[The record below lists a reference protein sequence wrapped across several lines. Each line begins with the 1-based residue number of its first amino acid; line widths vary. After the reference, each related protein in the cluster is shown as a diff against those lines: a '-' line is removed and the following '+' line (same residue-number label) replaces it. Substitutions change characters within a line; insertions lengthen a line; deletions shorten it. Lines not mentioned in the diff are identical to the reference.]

1 MLNNKFVLLFI
12 ISLLYGQEF
21 DPETGALIK
30 KNFDPN
36 TGELINQPG
45 TVEKSKTKLKSSE
58 NTIKNEEKEVE
69 KKPTILK
76 ANKVKN
82 IKENSYSES
91 DFDRIYFEETMY
103 VKIGFWSNGYEKNG
117 KKISNLK
124 AFKELERF
132 TRSKDIYD
140 KAQEKFILS
149 ALGAGLI
156 VLSPILGA
164 STENFMIFSATF
176 LGGSFTLIYNSIS
189 CTNLINKAV
198 WIFNREAIK
207 ANLNNKQR

>member
-1 MLNNKFVLLFI
+1 MLNNKFVLFFI

-58 NTIKNEEKEVE
+58 NTIKSGQKVVENTPTTLKE
-69 KKPTILK
+69 
-76 ANKVKN
+76 NKVKN
-82 IKENSYSES
+82 IKDNSYSERV
-91 DFDRIYFEETMY
+91 FDKIYFEESMY
-103 VKIGFWSNGYEKNG
+103 VKTGFWSSGYEKNG

-132 TRSKDIYD
+132 TESRDIYD
-140 KAQEKFILS
+140 KAREKMILS
-149 ALGAGLI
+149 TLGAALV

-164 STENFMIFSATF
+164 STENFMVFSVAF
-176 LGGSFTLIYNSIS
+176 FGGSFTLIYNSIS
-189 CTNLINKAV
+189 YTNLINKAV

-207 ANLNNKQR
+207 ANLDNKQK

>member
-1 MLNNKFVLLFI
+1 MLNNKIVLFFI

-21 DPETGALIK
+21 DPETGALIQK
-30 KNFDPN
+30 KFDPK
-36 TGELINQPG
+36 TGELIRQGG
-45 TVEKSKTKLKSSE
+45 TVEKSETKLKSSE

-69 KKPTILK
+69 NTPTIFK

-82 IKENSYSES
+82 IKENSYLES

-103 VKIGFWSNGYEKNG
+103 PQSGFWSSGYEKNG

-132 TRSKDIYD
+132 TESRDIYD
-140 KAQEKFILS
+140 KAREKMILS
-149 ALGAGLI
+149 ALGAGLV
-156 VLSPILGA
+156 VLSPFLGA
-164 STENFMIFSATF
+164 STENFMVFFTAY
-176 LGGSFTLIYNSIS
+176 LGGLFSFTYNAVVYS
-189 CTNLINKAV
+189 NLIKKSV

-207 ANLNNKQR
+207 ANLDNKQK